1 MNKEEEVSIITNNTP
16 PEVKVLNNNNTFN
29 KLKNIQ
35 NLLKKESA
43 LKELCKK
50 IKIYNL
56 QLFKQE
62 KKQIEKLKS
71 NAKKSIKQN
80 QK

>member
-1 MNKEEEVSIITNNTP
+1 MSQEDEVSINSNNTP
-16 PEVKVLNNNNTFN
+16 EVKALNNNTFN

-50 IKIYNL
+50 IKIYIN
-56 QLFKQE
+56 
-62 KKQIEKLKS
+62 KKMRYIIYSYS
-71 NAKKSIKQN
+71 N
-80 QK
+80 

>member
-1 MNKEEEVSIITNNTP
+1 MNQEDDVLINSNNTP
-16 PEVKVLNNNNTFN
+16 EVKALNNNTFN

-56 QLFKQE
+56 
-62 KKQIEKLKS
+62 
-71 NAKKSIKQN
+71 
-80 QK
+80 

>member
-1 MNKEEEVSIITNNTP
+1 MNQEVEYSNNKNNI
-16 PEVKVLNNNNTFN
+16 PEVKALNNNTFN

-56 QLFKQE
+56 
-62 KKQIEKLKS
+62 
-71 NAKKSIKQN
+71 
-80 QK
+80 

>member
-1 MNKEEEVSIITNNTP
+1 MNQEEEVLNIT
-16 PEVKVLNNNNTFN
+16 PEVKALNNNTFN

-62 KKQIEKLKS
+62 KKQINKLR
-71 NAKKSIKQN
+71 NNVERYMKQN

>member
-1 MNKEEEVSIITNNTP
+1 MNQAEEVLNKTNNI
-16 PEVKVLNNNNTFN
+16 PEIKALNNNTFN

-50 IKIYNL
+50 I
-56 QLFKQE
+56 
-62 KKQIEKLKS
+62 
-71 NAKKSIKQN
+71 
-80 QK
+80 